1 MSAENKTLI
10 RRYFEAIDAGN
21 LAALDDLVAS
31 TFIRHDPNAAEI
43 KSLADLKRHL
53 RMVYTAT
60 PDLRHTIEDMVAE
73 GDRVALRL
81 TARGTHTGDFMGI
94 PPTGKPVT
102 VTGTG
107 ICRIAD
113 GKIQEDWFNS
123 DALGLLQQLGVVP
136 K

>member
-1 MSAENKTLI
+1 MSADNKALI
-10 RRYFEAIDAGN
+10 RRYFEASDAGN
-21 LAALDDLVAS
+21 LTALDNLFAP
-31 TFIRHDPNAAEI
+31 TFVRHDPNAAAI
-43 KSLADLKRHL
+43 NSLEDLKRHL
-53 RMVYTAT
+53 RLVYTAT

-73 GDRVALRL
+73 GDRVAIRL
-81 TARGTHTGDFMGI
+81 TARGTHTGEFMGI
-94 PPTGKPVT
+94 PPTGKTVT

-123 DALGLLQQLGVVP
+123 DALGLLQQLGVIP